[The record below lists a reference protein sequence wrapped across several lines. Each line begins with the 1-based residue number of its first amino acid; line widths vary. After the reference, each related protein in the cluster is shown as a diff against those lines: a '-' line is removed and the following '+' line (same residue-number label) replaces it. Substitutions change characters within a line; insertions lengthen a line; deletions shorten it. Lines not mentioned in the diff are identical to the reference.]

1 MVLRDC
7 LDMDELEIN
16 RYWKK
21 IVNTMTEGLM
31 LVGPDGTI
39 VMVNDAFTELTGY
52 TAGEIIGRPCTM
64 LECDACEGPLRAS
77 ANRWCKLF
85 EEGQV
90 IKCRCHL
97 LKKDGSY
104 ISALKNASVLMDD
117 NGVHLGAVEILTDLS
132 ELDRLDQKVE
142 QLSRQLDDD
151 GNFQGMIG
159 KSAVMQ
165 NIIHIIEKAAMSDA
179 PVIIYGES
187 GTGKELAARAI
198 HQLGLRK
205 DGPFI
210 QFNCA
215 ALNEALLE
223 SELFGHIK
231 GAFTGAYRHRPGR
244 FEAANGGDIFL
255 DEIGDIPM
263 SIQVKLLRVLE
274 TKEFEH
280 VGDDRPVSADVRI
293 ITATNKNLEE
303 LIAQKKFREDLF
315 FRINV
320 FPIHLAPLRE
330 RSEDIPLLV
339 DGFIRKLQ
347 ARTAKKISG
356 LTPAAMERFMIYG
369 WPGNIRELRSALE
382 FAFVIADKGLIE
394 LDHLP
399 PKIVGPQAPLAA
411 AGPFPHQTA
420 EQGHLAQ
427 TAVFS
432 SRSGDSEEKRLL
444 IEALRQSNGNQTQ
457 AARIL
462 GINRVTVWNRMKKYG
477 IDLKKILDY

>member
-1 MVLRDC
+1 
-7 LDMDELEIN
+7 MDELEVN

-39 VMVNDAFTELTGY
+39 VMVNDAFSELTGY
-52 TAGEIIGRPCTM
+52 RADEIIGKPCTM
-64 LECDACEGPLRAS
+64 LECDACEGPLQAS
-77 ANRWCKLF
+77 AKRWCKLF

-104 ISALKNASVLMDD
+104 VSALKNASVLMDD
-117 NGVHLGAVEILTDLS
+117 SGVHLGAVEILTDLS

-159 KSAVMQ
+159 KSSVMQ
-165 NIIHIIEKAAMSDA
+165 NIIHIIEKAANSEA
-179 PVIIYGES
+179 PVIVYGES

-198 HQLGLRK
+198 HQLGRRK

-274 TKEFEH
+274 TKQFEH

-293 ITATNKNLEE
+293 ITATNKNLED
-303 LIAQKKFREDLF
+303 LIARKKFREDLY

-347 ARTAKKISG
+347 AKTAKRITG
-356 LTPAAMERFMIYG
+356 LTPAAMERFMMYR

-382 FAFVIADKGLIE
+382 FAFVIADKGLID
-394 LDHLP
+394 LDQLP
-399 PKIVGPQAPLAA
+399 PKISRPEALSSA
-411 AGPFPHQTA
+411 AGAYSPQPAEAAHLIHQSAFSASPA
-420 EQGHLAQ
+420 EP
-427 TAVFS
+427 
-432 SRSGDSEEKRLL
+432 EEKRLL
-444 IEALRQSNGNQTQ
+444 VEALRQTKGNQTQ

-462 GINRVTVWNRMKKYG
+462 GVNRVTVWNRMKKYR
-477 IDLKKILDY
+477 IDLKKVLTL

>member
-1 MVLRDC
+1 
-7 LDMDELEIN
+7 MDELEIN

-39 VMVNDAFTELTGY
+39 VMVNDAFGELTGY
-52 TAGEIIGRPCTM
+52 TPDEIIGRPCTM
-64 LECDACEGPLRAS
+64 LECDACEGPLNAS
-77 ANRWCKLF
+77 ADRWCKLF

-132 ELDRLDQKVE
+132 ELDRLEKKAE

-198 HQLGLRK
+198 HQLGRRK
-205 DGPFI
+205 DGPFV

-274 TKEFEH
+274 TKQFEH

-303 LIAQKKFREDLF
+303 LIARKKFREDLF

-320 FPIHLAPLRE
+320 FPIHLAPLRD

-339 DGFIRKLQ
+339 DGFIRKLR
-347 ARTAKKISG
+347 ARTGKKITG
-356 LTPAAMERFMIYG
+356 LTPAAMERFMVYG

-382 FAFVIADKGLIE
+382 FAFVIADKGLID
-394 LDHLP
+394 LDQLP
-399 PKIVGPQAPLAA
+399 PKIVRPQAPPAA
-411 AGPFPHQTA
+411 TGPFAHQTVEPA
-420 EQGHLAQ
+420 PLAQ
-427 TAVFS
+427 RVAFS
-432 SRSGDSEEKRLL
+432 ANAADSEEKRLL
-444 IEALRQSNGNQTQ
+444 IEALRQTNGNQTQ

-462 GINRVTVWNRMKKYG
+462 GVNRVTVWNRMKKYR
-477 IDLKKILDY
+477 IDLKKVLTL

>member
-1 MVLRDC
+1 MNER
-7 LDMDELEIN
+7 EIN

-39 VMVNDAFTELTGY
+39 VMVNDAFEDLTGY
-52 TAGEIIGRPCTM
+52 KPDEVIGRPCTM
-64 LECDACEGPLRAS
+64 LECDACEGAMQTT
-77 ANRWCKLF
+77 ANKWCKLF
-85 EEGQV
+85 EVGQV
-90 IKCRCHL
+90 IKCHCHL

-104 ISALKNASVLMDD
+104 VSALKNASVLMDD
-117 NGVHLGAVEILTDLS
+117 NGVSLGAVEILTDLS

-142 QLSRQLDDD
+142 QLSRQLDED

-159 KSAVMQ
+159 KSAVMK
-165 NIIHIIEKAAMSDA
+165 NIFNIIEKAAMSEA

-198 HQLGLRK
+198 HQLGRRK
-205 DGPFI
+205 EGPFV

-231 GAFTGAYRHRPGR
+231 GAFTGAYRHRQGR

-274 TKEFEH
+274 TKQFEH

-293 ITATNKNLEE
+293 ITATNKNLDE

-330 RSEDIPLLV
+330 HSEDIPLLV
-339 DGFIRKLQ
+339 DAFIRKLR

-356 LTPAAMERFMIYG
+356 LTPAAMKRFMIYG
-369 WPGNIRELRSALE
+369 WPGNVRELRSALE
-382 FAFVIADKGLIE
+382 FAFVIADKGLID
-394 LDHLP
+394 LDQLP
-399 PKIVGPQAPLAA
+399 PKVVKPQAPIAES
-411 AGPFPHQTA
+411 GHPSHQITEQENMAKTA
-420 EQGHLAQ
+420 I
-427 TAVFS
+427 FS
-432 SRSGDSEEKRLL
+432 SNPGNSEEKRML
-444 IEALRQSNGNQTQ
+444 IEALRQTNGNQTQ

-462 GINRVTVWNRMKKYG
+462 NINRVTVWNRMKKYG
-477 IDLKKILDY
+477 IDLKKVLTA